1 MSGEQKKY
9 ITKIIKTET
18 ASGDSTPVDV
28 NYYIKDSEARDGLGE
43 LKRKTDTVLESLG
56 DLSSSNGTVSERLDS
71 IDGDISGINISI
83 KSISSSVKS
92 VESGIKALKTE
103 DDSIKGRV
111 GKLETDS
118 GTAKNDISAVE
129 EDINNNIKPALD
141 GINANIVK
149 VESDIEDIK
158 EDITDELPKYTIS
171 KKYSE
176 LYSLVSDNQLKSG
189 QKYRIID
196 YVTKVNGENIN
207 SAGHGFDIIVEAISE
222 SQLSED
228 AKVCLRKEDEDTY
241 FAESKS
247 NLDAWEIK
255 YCIKNDTSRF
265 SWATSSGKGVI
276 YWMKDEFG
284 NEAPYDFKNIQF
296 KSISN
301 LPSLFANDLP
311 ESFSIDGIKN
321 ENVYT
326 FHHAYIKKDKKGYV
340 VVNEDASLNKHIT
353 CKLNKIDFNYLDV
366 KTRKDAGITD
376 KIDEVRSSHY
386 LYSLLDEEGSCL
398 VLPRNVIYIL
408 HCLEEITIDTTTK
421 THTFKNVCMVGN
433 QFLNNCN
440 GIGLFNLDG
449 SNILENGY
457 GIIENSK
464 LCLLSS
470 NICNNTFNNCQDIT
484 SFLENNTAV
493 KVYINHYLN
502 GLSSNQFK
510 NSRDIVLQCNG
521 DLCNNIFENSYHI
534 DLATEIN
541 DTCDDSLVAIYG
553 IDDNSFI
560 NSKYINIHG
569 SYKEDYSDDYGYCL
583 YTFIG
588 KNNFNNCDNFRI
600 LHTNNSTL
608 LYDDFH
614 YNTIENNNF
623 NFSNFRLIFG
633 GSSRDSEQTTTKKD
647 ISILNSSINIKNTTL
662 KLIYLSNPEQ
672 LDYPCINNIRF
683 NINSIK
689 PDRKFKCVLTQT
701 EEDYNF
707 IRILNGS
714 FSNSGYIYSCT
725 SICNEDDKV
734 SINYHII
741 DESLPYDISYIKRK
755 LIGESVYSEIGIEDE
770 YIDSDNTVW

>member
-18 ASGDSTPVDV
+18 ASGGTTPVDV
-28 NYYIKDSEARDGLGE
+28 DYYIKDSEARDGLTE
-43 LKRKTDTVLESLG
+43 LNRKTDTILEN
-56 DLSSSNGTVSERLDS
+56 LSEIDSSNGTVSDKL
-71 IDGDISGINISI
+71 GIIEGNISDVYRNI
-83 KSISSSVKS
+83 ENVASSVLDVKAEIS
-92 VESGIKALKTE
+92 TLKKKDSDIESKVGTLDTNLKT
-103 DDSIKGRV
+103 
-111 GKLETDS
+111 T
-118 GTAKNDISAVE
+118 NNNISAVE
-129 EDINNNIKPALD
+129 GEIKKINSTIEGNNAKIEE
-141 GINANIVK
+141 
-149 VESDIEDIK
+149 VESDIENINTT
-158 EDITDELPKYTIS
+158 ITNELPKYTIS

-176 LYSLVSDNQLKSG
+176 LSSLASSGQLKSG
-189 QKYRIID
+189 QKYRITD
-196 YVTKVNGENIN
+196 YVTIVNGENII

-228 AKVCLRKEDEDTY
+228 AKVCLRKGDTY
-241 FAESKS
+241 FANNNIDS
-247 NLDAWEIK
+247 WEIK
-255 YCIKNDTSRF
+255 YCVKNDTSRF
-265 SWATSSGKGVI
+265 SWATSSGMGVI

-301 LPSLFANDLP
+301 LPGLFANDLP
-311 ESFSIDGIKN
+311 ESFSIDDIK
-321 ENVYT
+321 NVYT
-326 FHHAYIKKDKKGYV
+326 FHHAYIKSGV

-353 CKLNKIDFNYLDV
+353 CKLNKIDFNYLDI

-376 KIDEVRSSHY
+376 EIDEVRSSHY
-386 LYSLLDEEGSCL
+386 LYSLLDEESSCL
-398 VLPRNVIYIL
+398 VLPQNVIYIL
-408 HCLEEITIDTTTK
+408 HCLDKVDIDSKEILDRS
-421 THTFKNVCMVGN
+421 HSFKNVCMVGN

-440 GIGLFNLDG
+440 GISLFNLDG
-449 SNILENGY
+449 SNILENESHKG
-457 GIIENSK
+457 GR

-541 DTCDDSLVAIYG
+541 DTNDDNLTAYG
-553 IDDNSFI
+553 IGDNSFI
-560 NSKYINIHG
+560 NSRYINIHG
-569 SYKEDYSDDYGYCL
+569 SYKEDYDTDNYGYCL

-600 LHTNNSTL
+600 LHTNNSAL

-623 NFSNFRLIFG
+623 NFSNFRIIFD
-633 GSSRDSEQTTTKKD
+633 GSPTAKKD

-662 KLIYLSNPEQ
+662 KLIYLDDDSEQ
-672 LDYPCINNIRF
+672 LGYPCINNIRF

-701 EEDYNF
+701 EEDNNF

-714 FSNSGYIYSCT
+714 FSDSDVYSCID
-725 SICNEDDKV
+725 ICNEETSYGEAV
-734 SINYHII
+734 YINYRVTSSNYSST
-741 DESLPYDISYIKRK
+741 DLSIKRR
-755 LIGESVYSEIGIEDE
+755 LIGVRVLNTDLGIEDK
-770 YIDSDNTVW
+770 YIDTDFTNVDNSLNFNQ